1 MKKLKEII
9 QETVYEDT
17 RYLRL
22 KLNSIMENSIIK
34 TYISG
39 KLLSHCWNDIY
50 SAGDINIKDA
60 VWSTARDIEKKTNK

>member
-22 KLNSIMENSIIK
+22 KLNSIMENSIMK
-34 TYISG
+34 TYVSG
-39 KLLSHCWNDIY
+39 KMLSYCWNDIY
-50 SAGDINIKDA
+50 SAGDIIIKDV
-60 VWSTARDIEKKTNK
+60 VWSTARDIEKKINK